1 MLLGD
6 RGSRW
11 RCLLVWASGTS
22 TLTAVVNFVLLEPSP
37 AHDARGSL
45 DTVALDRALVDLA
58 SVALLAC
65 AVWAWVVLTATVVEG
80 WRGVRPLRRRPWHAP
95 AGVRRAL
102 LAACGVALTT
112 TVAAPALATDH
123 EPGHHHHHHHH
134 RYKRHGAALLDGLP
148 LPERTVVP
156 TGSPVRRVP
165 VRTVVVRPGDC
176 LWSIA
181 ARDLAAGASDA
192 AVDARWRAIYAANH
206 ALVGPD
212 PGLVE
217 PGQRLRLPETGLP
230 GKDAS

>member
-1 MLLGD
+1 
-6 RGSRW
+6 
-11 RCLLVWASGTS
+11 V
-22 TLTAVVNFVLLEPSP
+22 
-37 AHDARGSL
+37 
-45 DTVALDRALVDLA
+45 
-58 SVALLAC
+58 
-65 AVWAWVVLTATVVEG
+65 
-80 WRGVRPLRRRPWHAP
+80 RRRPWHAP

-123 EPGHHHHHHHH
+123 ERSHHHHQ
-134 RYKRHGAALLDGLP
+134 YKRHGAALLDGLP
-148 LPERTVVP
+148 LPQRTVAP
-156 TGSPVRRVP
+156 TGSPVSRVR
-165 VRTVVVRPGDC
+165 VRTVLVRPGDC

-181 ARDLAAGASDA
+181 ARDLGAGASDS

-217 PGQRLRLPETGLP
+217 PGQRLHLPEAGLS

>member
-181 ARDLAAGASDA
+181 ARDLGAGASDA

>member
-11 RCLLVWASGTS
+11 RCLFVWVSGTS
-22 TLTAVVNFVLLEPSP
+22 TLTALVLFLLLEPSP
-37 AHDARGSL
+37 ARDGRGSL

-65 AVWAWVVLTATVVEG
+65 AAWAWVVLTATVVEG
-80 WRGVRPLRRRPWHAP
+80 WRGVCPVRRRPWHAP

-123 EPGHHHHHHHH
+123 ERSHHHHQ
-134 RYKRHGAALLDGLP
+134 YKRHGAALLDGLP
-148 LPERTVVP
+148 LPQRTVAP
-156 TGSPVRRVP
+156 TGSPVSRVR
-165 VRTVVVRPGDC
+165 VRTVLVRPGDC

-181 ARDLAAGASDA
+181 ARDLGAGASDS

-217 PGQRLRLPETGLP
+217 PGQRLHLPEAGLS